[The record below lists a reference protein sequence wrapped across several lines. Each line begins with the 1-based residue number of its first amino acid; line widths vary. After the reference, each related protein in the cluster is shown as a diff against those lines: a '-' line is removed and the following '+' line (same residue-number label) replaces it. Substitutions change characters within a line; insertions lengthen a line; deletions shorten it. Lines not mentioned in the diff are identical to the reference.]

1 MLDFLEACLPA
12 PPLPGLVIS
21 YRRAISRLVLAC
33 EVWRRAS
40 PVSRTHSIV
49 HILSFH
55 LPIYREGTSSWT
67 GMSCTNL
74 TNRPARQ
81 HGEWWTSAAL
91 LQSYRHKTPKL
102 MLAREIGC
110 FNSRYA
116 AYLFVP
122 CMAFVDG
129 KLLGRYG
136 RFNVICHVGLLLKFL
151 KM

>member
-1 MLDFLEACLPA
+1 
-12 PPLPGLVIS
+12 
-21 YRRAISRLVLAC
+21 
-33 EVWRRAS
+33 
-40 PVSRTHSIV
+40 
-49 HILSFH
+49 
-55 LPIYREGTSSWT
+55 
-67 GMSCTNL
+67 MSCTNL